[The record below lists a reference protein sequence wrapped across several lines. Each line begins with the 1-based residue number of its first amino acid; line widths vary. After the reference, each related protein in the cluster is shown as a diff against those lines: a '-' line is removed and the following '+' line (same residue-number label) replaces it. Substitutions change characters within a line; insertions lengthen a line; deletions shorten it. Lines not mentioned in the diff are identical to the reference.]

1 MVALAKMPLMCDV
14 SEDILMKKSTDSPAV
29 SDEQEIMIIVHRL
42 PPERKSQILAF
53 ARFLAFETFQT
64 TDLATLEEIDFE
76 DTYTEADARWDQL
89 LASEEGQLALD
100 RLADAALASI
110 RAGEASAIGFTKDGE
125 IAPR

>member
-1 MVALAKMPLMCDV
+1 
-14 SEDILMKKSTDSPAV
+14 MKKSTDSPAV

-125 IAPR
+125 IVPR